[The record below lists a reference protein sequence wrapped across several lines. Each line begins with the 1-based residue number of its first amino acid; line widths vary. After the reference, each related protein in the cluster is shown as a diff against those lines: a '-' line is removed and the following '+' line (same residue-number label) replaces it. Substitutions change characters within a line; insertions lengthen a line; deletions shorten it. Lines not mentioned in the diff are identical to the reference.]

1 MPPKR
6 KPASPSPS
14 SKKKRQAKKAKV
26 EESDDDISDDS
37 LSPSFEND
45 DDEEADDGLRSE
57 TLREIA
63 RLEADAR
70 VKVEVMD
77 AKSDAMDRINSK
89 LDGMKGS
96 QSTLQL
102 RQMFETRVNLFE
114 DLVQS
119 VSAGNAATT
128 RTALDGAFLSAK
140 TYYGETRPQETGQAG
155 EDARGMVCT
164 AAGKANDGDAYR
176 DAMDI
181 IRSMRKQA
189 QKAGWRWR

>member
-102 RQMFETRVNLFE
+102 RQMFETRV
-114 DLVQS
+114 S